1 MDETVST
8 KSNKRRNLSP
18 KLLVGYGL
26 GEVGCQLSWYMI
38 NSYLNIFYTDIV
50 GLSGAA
56 ISAIV
61 LIARIWDTIND
72 PMMGQIADRTHSR
85 WGKFR
90 PYLLFAPPFLAL
102 FNVLT
107 FTVFPVQGA
116 AKVIICAV
124 CYICAGMAYTV
135 CSIAYQALLNVISKD
150 SRERQILAT
159 ARSTGASVIGIIL
172 SMVAMPMILHFSST
186 FQPDGTKMAD
196 AHGYFM
202 GTLIISLVM
211 VPVFWLCAAICKETY
226 TEELHKDHV
235 ENTGFLENMKGLF
248 QNDQLLMVV
257 IATVLGAICVTG
269 RYGILVY
276 HVIYVVG
283 GPQYIATMFTAMTV
297 GQLVGTLTVP
307 WGTKVFGKKK
317 YMIIMNIVMA
327 LGFVALYLYPTNNP
341 TFLIGA
347 SFIGSLGFGAP
358 AICYGMVGDSLE
370 YADWKLGKR
379 QEGLAASMLSFG
391 VKLATA
397 LCAPVVM
404 LLFAVGYVP
413 NQEQTEAAK
422 HGINFMVN
430 MLPAI
435 LAIVSCIPLIW
446 YKLDDKRVSE
456 IRADLEA
463 GVHAWDKK
471 N

>member
-1 MDETVST
+1 MNGTAKPAKEKVS
-8 KSNKRRNLSP
+8 L
-18 KLLVGYGL
+18 KLLFGYGL

-72 PMMGQIADRTHSR
+72 PMMGQIADRTNTR

-90 PYLLFAPPFLAL
+90 PYLMFAPPFLAL

-124 CYICAGMAYTV
+124 CYILAGMAYTA
-135 CSIAYQALLNVISKD
+135 CSIAYQALQNVIAKE
-150 SRERQILAT
+150 SRVRQMLAT

-172 SMVAMPMILHFSST
+172 SLVAMPTILYFSST
-186 FQPDGTKMAD
+186 FNTEGAKVADG
-196 AHGYFM
+196 HGYFM
-202 GTLIISLVM
+202 GTLLISLLM
-211 VPVFWLCAAICKETY
+211 MPVFWLCAAMCKETY
-226 TEELHKDHV
+226 TAELHQGHQEK
-235 ENTGFLENMKGLF
+235 TSFLDNMKGLV

-327 LGFVALYLYPTNNP
+327 AGFVALYLYPTNNP
-341 TFLIGA
+341 VFLIGA

-379 QEGLAASMLSFG
+379 QEGLAASLLSFG

-413 NQEQTEAAK
+413 NAEQTEAAK

-435 LAIVSCIPLIW
+435 LALVSCIPLIW

-463 GVHAWDKK
+463 GKHAWDK
-471 N
+471 

>member
-1 MDETVST
+1 MNETLKPTRSGVSL
-8 KSNKRRNLSP
+8 KH
-18 KLLVGYGL
+18 LVGYGL

-72 PMMGQIADRTHSR
+72 PMMGQIADRTKSR

-90 PYLLFAPPFLAL
+90 PWLMFAPPFLAL

-107 FTVFPVQGA
+107 FTAFPVSGA
-116 AKVIICAV
+116 LKPILCAV
-124 CYICAGMAYTV
+124 CYIGAGMAYTAV
-135 CSIAYQALLNVISKD
+135 SISYQALLNVIEVD
-150 SRERQILAT
+150 SRKRQILAT
-159 ARSTGASVIGIIL
+159 ARSTGASIIGIIL
-172 SMVAMPMILHFSST
+172 SLIAMPLILHFSSS
-186 FQPDGTKMAD
+186 FQPDGTPMAD
-196 AHGYFM
+196 GHGYFM
-202 GTLIISLVM
+202 GTVIISLAM
-211 VPVFWLCAAICKETY
+211 MPVFWLCAAMCKETY
-226 TEELHKDHV
+226 TEDLHKGHQ
-235 ENTGFLENMKGLF
+235 ENQGFLANMRDLVK
-248 QNDQLLMVV
+248 NDQLLMVV
-257 IATVLGAICVTG
+257 IATVIGAICVTG

-307 WGTKVFGKKK
+307 WGTKVFGKKR
-317 YMIIMNIVMA
+317 YMIIMNVVMA
-327 LGFVALYLYPTNNP
+327 AGFIALFLWPTNNP
-341 TFLIGA
+341 YFLIGA

-370 YADWKLGKR
+370 YGDWKLGKR
-379 QEGLAASMLSFG
+379 QEGLAASLLSFG

-435 LAIVSCIPLIW
+435 LAFVSCIPLIW
-446 YKLDDKRVSE
+446 YKLDDKRVAE

-463 GVHAWDKK
+463 GKHAWDK
-471 N
+471 

>member
-1 MDETVST
+1 MNETVKPTRSGV
-8 KSNKRRNLSP
+8 SLRN
-18 KLLVGYGL
+18 LVGYGL

-61 LIARIWDTIND
+61 LIARVWDTIND
-72 PMMGQIADRTHSR
+72 PMMGQIADRTHTR

-90 PYLLFAPPFLAL
+90 PWLMFAPPFLAL

-107 FTVFPVQGA
+107 FTAFPVQGA
-116 AKVIICAV
+116 AKAILCAI
-124 CYICAGMAYTV
+124 CYIGAGMAYTAV
-135 CSIAYQALLNVISKD
+135 SISYQALLNVIEVD
-150 SRERQILAT
+150 SRKRQILAT
-159 ARSTGASVIGIIL
+159 ARSTGASIIGIIL
-172 SMVAMPMILHFSST
+172 SLVAMPLILHFSSS
-186 FQPDGTKMAD
+186 FQPDGTPMAD
-196 AHGYFM
+196 GHGYFM
-202 GTLIISLVM
+202 GTLIISLAM
-211 VPVFWLCAAICKETY
+211 MPVFWLCAAMCKETY
-226 TEELHKDHV
+226 TNELHKDHV
-235 ENTGFLENMKGLF
+235 ENAGFIENMKGLF

-257 IATVLGAICVTG
+257 IATVIGAICVTG

-317 YMIIMNIVMA
+317 YMIIMNVVMA
-327 LGFVALYLYPTNNP
+327 LGFVALFLWPTNNP
-341 TFLIGA
+341 YFLIGA

-379 QEGLAASMLSFG
+379 QEGLAASLLSFG

-435 LAIVSCIPLIW
+435 LALVSCIPLIW
-446 YKLDDKRVSE
+446 YKLDDKRVAE

-463 GVHAWDKK
+463 GKHAWDTQA
-471 N
+471 